1 MPIICQPPAGQV
13 SGSAAEL
20 TRSIGDEVRVVDSL
34 AATARALEADPAE
47 MLVVIGPGTQSDD
60 ALEFAAKLRLARP
73 AVGVIL
79 VRDQVDV
86 TVLSWALQSG
96 VREVVLAGDHAALT
110 AACRRSRELS
120 RRLLAAARSGEAA
133 PVRDGKVVTV
143 FAAKGGCGKTTLA
156 TNLGVVLSRHDGHR
170 VCVVDLDLAFG
181 DVAITTKL
189 APTRTMVDALPMAG
203 HLDITGA
210 ASLLTSYRP
219 GLEMLLAPVA
229 PGDAEK
235 VPPSLVAELLSVLR
249 GIFDYVVV
257 DTPPQF
263 SEHVLTALDASAHHV
278 LLATPDVPT
287 LKNLRLTLDM
297 LDLLSY
303 PREIR
308 TVVLNR
314 SDARAGLTAQ
324 DAEQAARC
332 PIAGHVPSS
341 RAVPLSINEGVPIT
355 LANPGHQVSQ
365 AITRF
370 AEQWLL
376 PQPEPAR
383 RGSLFRSRGT
393 RGVRGD
399 ASHGGTRGVR
409 GETSPRERSRA

>member
-1 MPIICQPPAGQV
+1 MPILSQPPAGQV

-20 TRSIGDEVRVVDSL
+20 ARSIGDEVRVVDSL

-370 AEQWLL
+370 AERWLL

-399 ASHGGTRGVR
+399 ASHGGTKGVR
-409 GETSPRERSRA
+409 GETSHRERSRA